1 MTIYIYSIV
10 TWYYIFFYRFL
21 LTVRIV
27 QDSHLP
33 LKIAGPRR
41 GAQTQ
46 GWHGAEAAG
55 VAEDGHG
62 RQRCL
67 AESHKGRWE
76 KNHSCRILWFN
87 DVNIAHIYIYTYT
100 YIYIAIVVGVVSHLL
115 KVITIVIPIT
125 TNVYVHLKTKDEPHV
140 QKLKFTSYL
149 NSVDCS

>member
-87 DVNIAHIYIYTYT
+87 DVNIAHIYIHTHIYSHSCRGCIPPFEGYYHSYTHYYKCICT
-100 YIYIAIVVGVVSHLL
+100 SQDQRWATCS
-115 KVITIVIPIT
+115 KVK
-125 TNVYVHLKTKDEPHV
+125 VH
-140 QKLKFTSYL
+140 FIS
-149 NSVDCS
+149 